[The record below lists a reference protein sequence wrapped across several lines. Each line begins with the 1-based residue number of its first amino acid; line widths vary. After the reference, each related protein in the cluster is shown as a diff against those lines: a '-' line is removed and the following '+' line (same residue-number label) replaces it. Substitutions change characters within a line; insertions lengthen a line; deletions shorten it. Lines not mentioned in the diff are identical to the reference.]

1 MRIVREIPHRS
12 CKITLFSWNNR
23 YLIKLEQ
30 GFLEQTF
37 KVDQFDFQ
45 QDEEVLRILDDDFIQ
60 QAILRFGDMAQ
71 SLHAARER
79 IGQ

>member
-1 MRIVREIPHRS
+1 MRIIREIPHRD

-30 GFLEQTF
+30 GLLEQTF

-45 QDEEVLRILDDDFIQ
+45 HEDEVIRLLDPAFIQ
-60 QAILRFGDMAQ
+60 QALLRFMEMAQ
-71 SLHAARER
+71 SLGAARDR
-79 IGQ
+79 AAV